1 MNVSVKSAL
10 DLDIL
15 LHVVHEFAGR
25 LERRNVVGGN
35 LNGFL
40 RQNVP
45 ARLRSPGLDYEATE
59 AAQVN
64 IFARLEGLPNGGHKS
79 FDSGLH
85 IVLFHAR
92 RVCDSAHN
100 ICFGHCGE
108 VSLRCLNFLLSQIED
123 GKNKVISLETKEVE
137 TLAKPNP
144 PHPLTTAINCWYSM
158 NSRDLP
164 WRATRDP
171 YPIWLCEI
179 MMQQTR
185 IDTGMRYW
193 EAFMSRWPDVRA
205 LAAATE
211 EEVLKA
217 WQGLG
222 YYNRARNLLKAA
234 REVVNVHGGAFPR
247 SARELRRLP
256 GIGPYTAAAIASIC
270 FDEPVAAVDG
280 NVQRVV
286 SRIADIADPIDKPAG
301 RKAIEALAADW
312 VHPTEPGISNQAFME
327 LGALVCTPRNPKCG
341 ECPLRD
347 HCLAAERGTLNERP
361 VKAGKI
367 EVKAMELR
375 FMVLTDG
382 EHVAMVQ
389 RPGTGIWAGL
399 WTFPE
404 NGDRGR
410 AALANGDGLTGGD
423 GVELIEPFEHVLT
436 HRRLTIRVELVV
448 GGRERLEEDW
458 VWVKWGE
465 GADLALPRAM
475 EKIWKVVEKNARERV
490 ANLGVNP

>member
-1 MNVSVKSAL
+1 M
-10 DLDIL
+10 
-15 LHVVHEFAGR
+15 
-25 LERRNVVGGN
+25 
-35 LNGFL
+35 
-40 RQNVP
+40 
-45 ARLRSPGLDYEATE
+45 
-59 AAQVN
+59 
-64 IFARLEGLPNGGHKS
+64 
-79 FDSGLH
+79 
-85 IVLFHAR
+85 
-92 RVCDSAHN
+92 
-100 ICFGHCGE
+100 
-108 VSLRCLNFLLSQIED
+108 LSQIED

-144 PHPLTTAINCWYSM
+144 PHPLTTDINRWYSE
-158 NSRDLP
+158 NYRNLP
-164 WRATRDP
+164 WRSTRDP

-185 IDTGMRYW
+185 IDTGTRYW
-193 EAFMSRWPDVRA
+193 EAFMGRWPDVRT
-205 LAAATE
+205 LASATE
-211 EEVLKA
+211 DEVLKA

-222 YYNRARNLLKAA
+222 YYSRARNLLKAA
-234 REVVNVHGGAFPR
+234 REVVEHHGGNFPS
-247 SARELRRLP
+247 SARELRQLP

-270 FDEPVAAVDG
+270 FHEPVAAVDG

-327 LGALVCTPRNPKCG
+327 LGALVCTPRNPQCG

-347 HCLAAERGTLNERP
+347 RCLATERGTTANRP
-361 VKAGKI
+361 VKAGKT
-367 EVKAMELR
+367 EVKAMDLR
-375 FMVLTDG
+375 FTVLTDG

-404 NGDRGR
+404 NGGTGGGDGDGGL
-410 AALANGDGLTGGD
+410 AALAKRGGSATGRQGRAGRSERQTPKLPEAAEDAKRRATDNGDGDGFLGSAGG
-423 GVELIEPFEHVLT
+423 ELIEPFVHVLT
-436 HRRLTIRVELVV
+436 HRRLTIRAELVV
-448 GGRERLEEDW
+448 GGRERLEKGW
-458 VWVKWGE
+458 VWVKWAE

-490 ANLGVNP
+490 ANLRGNS